1 MARLGNKGGATFMF
15 STLDKGHSYAEVL
28 LEFSVS
34 LGNQQQVTPLLETLN
49 YRAFDDLTMI
59 NFIR

>member
-1 MARLGNKGGATFMF
+1 ML

-59 NFIR
+59 NLIR